1 MSAFALLDSAAA
13 LAAEGRIAESA
24 SALLNAEAAFHEL
37 LGAAKDVLSYVDAE
51 AMPRDGEANKLRHK
65 LRKAIAGVES

>member
-24 SALLNAEAAFHEL
+24 SALLNAESAFHEL
-37 LGAAKDVLSYVDAE
+37 LGAAKDALSYADAY
-51 AMPRDGEANKLRHK
+51 AVIRGGEANELRHK